1 MSRSR
6 DALVVE
12 PEADVRTLV
21 CEYLQ
26 GMGFHATGVADA
38 SAMRA
43 ALHDAAFDLIV
54 LDATTSE
61 DEEVTLAME
70 VRKHGIRLVMI
81 SGRPALMELFQD
93 RTDQLLW
100 KPFRRDDFEH
110 AVRRAFASEVRGQRK
125 EEPN

>member
-1 MSRSR
+1 VSRPR

-12 PEADVRTLV
+12 THADLRVLI

-26 GMGFHATGVADA
+26 EMGFHTTEVADA
-38 SAMRA
+38 PAMRA

-70 VRKHGIRLVMI
+70 ARNHGIRLVMI
-81 SGRPALMELFQD
+81 SGGPELMELFRD
-93 RTDQLLW
+93 RADQLLW
-100 KPFRRDDFEH
+100 KPFRFGAFER
-110 AVRRAFASEVRGQRK
+110 AVRHAFASDVRGQRK
-125 EEPN
+125 EDPD